1 MKVVL
6 FTCYPLHA
14 GQVWRTVHQSLQL
27 AATRLC
33 GFVERKDPVVALWP
47 RGPVGEAGELR
58 DFGGVM
64 VVQPP
69 AACLVLRPTTIM
81 FPMQSSSRG
90 VMTAAF

>member
-33 GFVERKDPVVALWP
+33 GFVERKDPVVALWA
-47 RGPVGEAGELR
+47 RPVSFETLAESWSYNCVQLGRLHSSAA
-58 DFGGVM
+58 DM
-64 VVQPP
+64 VLQTP
-69 AACLVLRPTTIM
+69 
-81 FPMQSSSRG
+81 
-90 VMTAAF
+90 